1 MLYEETKLYGNRFL
15 FVFPQVTIIVIAN
28 QRESPAGSMPED
40 ETIAL
45 DRMETLFN
53 RVSSW
58 CTRERIKHYTVNALE
73 RASLYNPFIGLAI
86 RLHPPPAKSG
96 LTQLRQ
102 LTQKTPKP
110 DLN

>member
-1 MLYEETKLYGNRFL
+1 MYIFA
-15 FVFPQVTIIVIAN
+15 FQVTIIVIAN
-28 QRESPAGSMPED
+28 LRKPPAGSTPED
-40 ETIAL
+40 ETLAL
-45 DRMETLFN
+45 DRMETLLN
-53 RVSSW
+53 RVSNW
-58 CTRERIKHYTVNALE
+58 CSRERIKHYTVNALE
-73 RASLYNPFIGLAI
+73 RASLYEPFIALAI